1 MSRQSIRTK
10 KMNLING
17 FRYKLE
23 HIALDK
29 YLSFSEMLLSNG
41 VCALL
46 FVHLVIIVEVEIQ
59 LTDTNIILTYQHN
72 INLPT

>member
-1 MSRQSIRTK
+1 
-10 KMNLING
+10 MNLING

-41 VCALL
+41 VCVLL

-72 INLPT
+72 INLLT